1 MAKGTDTTNIDDTG
15 TTEEI
20 VKVDNVHAQPK
31 GANVT
36 KDYTY
41 KNNTDNVQ
49 PEAPAA
55 SIVVF
60 NTKILAI
67 AAEVTDYSKQSLDK
81 RLAFVEKL
89 LGAKSLDS
97 VIRIQSEY
105 AKTAIESFVAES
117 TKLGELYSDL
127 AKLAFKPVKAAIAN
141 SQGTK
146 P

>member
-1 MAKGTDTTNIDDTG
+1 MTKGTDATKIDDIA

-20 VKVDNVHAQPK
+20 VRVDNIHAHPK

-41 KNNTDNVQ
+41 KNNTENVQ
-49 PEAPAA
+49 PEASAA
-55 SIVVF
+55 SVAVF

-105 AKTAIESFVAES
+105 AKTSIESFVTES

-127 AKLAFKPVKAAIAN
+127 AKLAFKPVEVAIAN

-146 P
+146 

>member
-1 MAKGTDTTNIDDTG
+1 MTKGTDATKIDDVA

-20 VKVDNVHAQPK
+20 VKVDNVHTHPK

-41 KNNTDNVQ
+41 KDNTDNVQ
-49 PEAPAA
+49 SEASAA
-55 SIVVF
+55 SVTVF

-105 AKTAIESFVAES
+105 AKTSIESFVTES

-127 AKLAFKPVKAAIAN
+127 AKLAFKPVEVAIAN

-146 P
+146 